1 MKKYT
6 AYKDSGVEWIGEIP
20 ETWKVKS
27 LKYACDLKSGD
38 NLNSVDLIDEGK
50 YPVYGGNGLRGYYN
64 EYTHDGF
71 YALIGR
77 QGALCGN
84 INYGNGKFWATEHAV
99 VATILDKSNTQYLG
113 ELLRTMNLNQ
123 YSVSAAQPGL
133 SVETIKNLRIPS
145 PPIEEQTAIALYLDH
160 KTAQIDTLL
169 RQSEKIIALL
179 QEQRTAIINQAVTKG
194 LTHLPPAQGGTLGV
208 PLKDSGVE
216 WIGELPEHWDRTYL
230 KRISKRVVV
239 GIAEAATQAY
249 ADDGVPILRATNIKQ
264 GEIKGDIFYINKE
277 FAQKNNSKKLW
288 ANDLVT
294 VRTGYPGQ
302 TAVVPESLDGCQCF
316 TMLITTMKDDCNPHF
331 YSYFINSGVNKTYL
345 EITAWGSAQ
354 LNISVPILEE
364 TWVPKLSYSEQTA
377 IVNYLDQKTAEIATL
392 IQKEEQRMALLK
404 EYRASLISEVV
415 TGKVMVF

>member
-1 MKKYT
+1 
-6 AYKDSGVEWIGEIP
+6 
-20 ETWKVKS
+20 
-27 LKYACDLKSGD
+27 
-38 NLNSVDLIDEGK
+38 
-50 YPVYGGNGLRGYYN
+50 
-64 EYTHDGF
+64 
-71 YALIGR
+71 
-77 QGALCGN
+77 
-84 INYGNGKFWATEHAV
+84 
-99 VATILDKSNTQYLG
+99 
-113 ELLRTMNLNQ
+113 
-123 YSVSAAQPGL
+123 
-133 SVETIKNLRIPS
+133 
-145 PPIEEQTAIALYLDH
+145 
-160 KTAQIDTLL
+160 
-169 RQSEKIIALL
+169 
-179 QEQRTAIINQAVTKG
+179 
-194 LTHLPPAQGGTLGV
+194 
-208 PLKDSGVE
+208 
-216 WIGELPEHWDRTYL
+216 
-230 KRISKRVVV
+230 
-239 GIAEAATQAY
+239 
-249 ADDGVPILRATNIKQ
+249 
-264 GEIKGDIFYINKE
+264 
-277 FAQKNNSKKLW
+277 LW